1 VPKTADDAILKLNN
15 LEMWIKLTLENL
27 KDLRNEKESDNKMLN
42 FVDVA
47 FSNEIDRIIHQ
58 AE

>member
-1 VPKTADDAILKLNN
+1 LNN